1 MFPISTGAEV
11 CPATVRLF
19 LELNKY
25 IKSCFDCIFLIHKQW
40 TKICNRVA
48 HQELPKGKLTGP
60 KLLVKLCSKYQRIS
74 NSHIEE
80 QIIPA

>member
-1 MFPISTGAEV
+1 MVPISTGAEV

-25 IKSCFDCIFLIHKQW
+25 INSCFDCIFLIHKQW

-60 KLLVKLCSKYQRIS
+60 KLCSSSKYQRIS